1 YNAPHSAGASR
12 GGQDPLTMSLIVAEG
27 ICKSWSDKDVLRNV
41 CVTLAP
47 EERVGLVGAN
57 GEGKTTLVR
66 ILAGLEPATEG
77 TMQLKTD
84 LRIGYLPQDPPALE
98 GTSLKGAMLEVF
110 ASLHAIEAQLHE
122 LAHQFEGDSGKKQLA
137 RYGEL
142 LHQFEVDGGYTYR
155 HAVEQVLTGLNFPH
169 EVWDRPLTEL
179 SGGQRTRAYLAR
191 LLLQKPD
198 VLLLDEPTNHLDYDT
213 VEWLEEWL
221 QHFPGAVVVVSHD
234 RYFLDRATTRTWE
247 IVDATLE
254 CYKGNYSAYL
264 TQRAERYLERMRRW
278 EAQQEY
284 INDTEDFIRKHIA
297 GQRSNEAKGRR
308 TLLARFMKTEA
319 IPRPRD
325 RARIAV
331 RFKAD
336 GRTGDFVLTL
346 KELQAGYEKGKPLV
360 TVESLD
366 VQRGQRV
373 AIVGPNGCGKTTL
386 VRTALGQLRPLG
398 GMVKLGANVRVGY
411 LSQTHAELST
421 DLTAVAAVR
430 QVDPSIKEE
439 RARGLLGSLLLGE
452 EDAFKKIHQ
461 LSGGQRS
468 RVVLARLM
476 LQKANVLV
484 MDEPTNHLDV
494 HSQEVLQDVLSDF
507 DGTILFVSH
516 DRYLIQALATDIWAM
531 HAGAIVAL
539 KGDWGRYV
547 AWRDKQ
553 MEAQAALAGGG
564 EAAKDARKDDYQRRR
579 VDEKVRRKQAN
590 ETREAQRR
598 FEEVETLI
606 HALEDKLKALTEG
619 ISQAST
625 AGAMDR
631 VTALGDDYAADHAKL
646 RELYAEWE
654 RLAQTLEEA

>member
-1 YNAPHSAGASR
+1 
-12 GGQDPLTMSLIVAEG
+12 MSLIVTEG
-27 ICKSWSDKDVLRNV
+27 LCKSWSDKDVLRNV

-47 EERVGLVGAN
+47 QERVGLVGAN

-66 ILAGLEPATEG
+66 ILAGIEPPTEG
-77 TMQLKTD
+77 TMQFKTG
-84 LRIGYLPQDPPALE
+84 LRVGYLPQDPPALE
-98 GTSLKGAMLEVF
+98 GATLKHAMTDVF
-110 ASLHAIEAQLHE
+110 ATLHAIEAQLHE
-122 LAHQFEGDSGKKQLA
+122 LAHELEGHSDEKQLA
-137 RYGEL
+137 QYGDL

-155 HAVEQVLTGLNFPH
+155 HAIEQVLTGLNFPP
-169 EVWDRPLTEL
+169 EIWDRPLAEL

-191 LLLQKPD
+191 LLLEKPD
-198 VLLLDEPTNHLDYDT
+198 VLLLDEPTNHLDYQT

-247 IVDATLE
+247 ITDATLE
-254 CYKGNYSAYL
+254 CYKGNYTAYL
-264 TQRAERYLERMRRW
+264 TQRAERTLERMRRW
-278 EAQQEY
+278 DAQQEY
-284 INDTEDFIRKHIA
+284 IAETEDFIRKHIA

-319 IPRPRD
+319 IPKPRE
-325 RARIAV
+325 RAKIAV

-366 VQRGQRV
+366 VQRGQRI

-386 VRTALGQLRPLG
+386 VRTALGQLKPLG
-398 GMVKLGANVRVGY
+398 GLVKLGANVRVGY

-421 DLTAVAAVR
+421 DITAVAAVR
-430 QVDPSIKEE
+430 QVDASIKEE
-439 RARGLLGSLLLGE
+439 RARSLLGGLLLGE

-484 MDEPTNHLDV
+484 MDEPTNHLDIY
-494 HSQEVLQDVLSDF
+494 SQEVLQDVLSEF

-531 HAGAIVAL
+531 HEGAIVPL
-539 KGDWGRYV
+539 RGDWAKYM

-553 MEAQAALAGGG
+553 VAAADVLAGRGD
-564 EAAKDARKDDYQRRR
+564 AAKDARKDDYERRR
-579 VDEKVRRKQAN
+579 GDEKVRRKQAN
-590 ETREAQRR
+590 ELRKAQRR
-598 FEEVETLI
+598 LEE
-606 HALEDKLKALTEG
+606 LEKLVHGLEEKLKALTEE

-625 AGAMDR
+625 AGAVDR
-631 VTALGDDYAADHAKL
+631 VSALGAVYAAEHARL
-646 RELYAEWE
+646 REFYAEWE
-654 RLAQTLEEA
+654 QLVEAVKEH

>member
-1 YNAPHSAGASR
+1 
-12 GGQDPLTMSLIVAEG
+12 
-27 ICKSWSDKDVLRNV
+27 
-41 CVTLAP
+41 
-47 EERVGLVGAN
+47 VGAN

-66 ILAGLEPATEG
+66 ILAGIEPPTEG
-77 TMQLKTD
+77 TMQFKTG
-84 LRIGYLPQDPPALE
+84 LRVGYLPQDPPALE
-98 GTSLKGAMLEVF
+98 GATLKQAMMDVF
-110 ASLHAIEAQLHE
+110 ASLHAIEAELHE
-122 LAHQFEGDSGKKQLA
+122 LAHQLDGNSDEKQLA
-137 RYGEL
+137 HYGEL
-142 LHQFEVDGGYTYR
+142 LHQFEIDGGYTYR
-155 HAVEQVLTGLNFPH
+155 HAIEQVLTGLSFSPD
-169 EVWDRPLTEL
+169 VWDRPLAEL

-191 LLLQKPD
+191 LLLDKPD
-198 VLLLDEPTNHLDYDT
+198 VLFLDEPTNHLDYQT

-247 IVDATLE
+247 ITDATLE
-254 CYKGNYSAYL
+254 CYKGNYTAYL
-264 TQRAERYLERMRRW
+264 TQRGERFLERTRRW
-278 EAQQEY
+278 QAQQEY
-284 INDTEDFIRKHIA
+284 ITETEDFIRKHIA

-308 TLLARFMKTEA
+308 TLLARFMKTQA

-325 RARIAV
+325 LARISV
-331 RFKAD
+331 RLKAD

-366 VQRGQRV
+366 VQRGQRI

-398 GMVKLGANVRVGY
+398 GTVRLGANVRVGY

-439 RARGLLGSLLLGE
+439 RARALLGGLLLGE

-484 MDEPTNHLDV
+484 MDEPTNHLDI

-516 DRYLIQALATDIWAM
+516 DRYLIHALATDIWAM
-531 HAGAIVAL
+531 HEGTIVAL
-539 KGDWGRYV
+539 QGDWAKYM
-547 AWRDKQ
+547 AWRDHRE
-553 MEAQAALAGGG
+553 EAQAALTGGG
-564 EAAKDARKDDYQRRR
+564 DAAKGARKDDYQRRR
-579 VDEKVRRKQAN
+579 EDEKARRKQGN
-590 ETREAQRR
+590 ELRKAQRR
-598 FEEVETLI
+598 AEELETLI
-606 HALEDKLKALTEG
+606 HALEETLRGLTEK
-619 ISQAST
+619 ISHAST
-625 AGAMDR
+625 AGANDR
-631 VTALGDDYAADHAKL
+631 VAALGAEYASSHTKL
-646 RELYAEWE
+646 REIYAEWE
-654 RLAQTLEEA
+654 RLVETLKES